1 MTLSIDAAELVRL
14 RLRSQGLTD
23 RSARAPRDAVRRL
36 LAMQAQDFA
45 AALWAIGVRASGATV
60 TSVTRA
66 LEDGH
71 VVRSWPMRGT
81 LHFVAA
87 EDLGW
92 MLRLCTPR
100 VLRSLA
106 TRHRGLELD
115 EAVFR
120 ASRAL
125 AERLLSGGGR
135 ASREEFL
142 AALEAGGIATAG
154 QRGYHIITYL
164 AMTGTLCW
172 GPPKGTQQALVLVEE
187 WIRDPRALDR
197 EEALGELVA
206 RYVSGHGPATLRDFL
221 WWSKLTMADAKIGFA
236 VAAGALAELTHAGVT
251 YWATKERL
259 DEAISAEPIAAGAVM
274 ALPGFDEHLLGY
286 TDRDLVLPREH
297 AAKIVPGANGIF
309 LSLITVDGLIVGT
322 WRRAAKGGAVVVTPA
337 PFTRMSARTAKG
349 FASAV
354 SAYAAFLGVA
364 GSVAP
369 APQGA

>member
-1 MTLSIDAAELVRL
+1 MRPRISAGC
-14 RLRSQGLTD
+14 SG
-23 RSARAPRDAVRRL
+23 SAR
-36 LAMQAQDFA
+36 LAS
-45 AALWAIGVRASGATV
+45 SG
-60 TSVTRA
+60 
-66 LEDGH
+66 H
-71 VVRSWPMRGT
+71 WPLGT
-81 LHFVAA
+81 A
-87 EDLGW
+87 G
-92 MLRLCTPR
+92 
-100 VLRSLA
+100 S
-106 TRHRGLELD
+106 ELD

-236 VAAGALAELTHAGVT
+236 VAAGRSPSSRTLESRTGRRKSAS
-251 YWATKERL
+251 TKRSPPSPSPLER
-259 DEAISAEPIAAGAVM
+259 
-274 ALPGFDEHLLGY
+274 
-286 TDRDLVLPREH
+286 
-297 AAKIVPGANGIF
+297 
-309 LSLITVDGLIVGT
+309 
-322 WRRAAKGGAVVVTPA
+322 
-337 PFTRMSARTAKG
+337 
-349 FASAV
+349 
-354 SAYAAFLGVA
+354 
-364 GSVAP
+364 
-369 APQGA
+369 